1 MEGFPET
8 EEYLSELGKEGPQD
22 FCRIFR
28 KCSFHFFRNLS
39 VRFVSTSKRLS
50 VDVKPPHYRRRR
62 KIVDSL
68 IWIVWIFGKRMEFPD
83 KRLYWWVADL
93 SSFFLNGQLFLVHRN
108 LFSAF
113 PFFWSFRM
121 STIED
126 MMEAY
131 FSKDSS
137 FNKIHWSSSYEPIG
151 WWYFSRIDCRS
162 YSWIWLK

>member
-68 IWIVWIFGKRMEFPD
+68 IWIVWIFGKRMKFLD
-83 KRLYWWVADL
+83 KRLYWWVVHL
-93 SSFFLNGQLFLVHRN
+93 SSFFKWST
-108 LFSAF
+108 FSGSSEF
-113 PFFWSFRM
+113 VFSVSLFWSFRM
-121 STIED
+121 PTIED